1 MNLLI
6 RQKQRIQR
14 RTSQPKTPT
23 TTGTD
28 TRWATFTCTSP
39 QIRKITNL
47 FKHTNVKIA
56 FKRNNTI
63 SQLTKPANK
72 TPPTTPYDRSGIYS
86 LTCNTCKQLYVG
98 QTSSS
103 LRVRFQEHTQYIKY
117 NNPQSAYAQH
127 ILHNQH
133 NYGPKDKTMTLL
145 KPLNNTSLLTPYEQ
159 FFIHSLHKEAK
170 LISEQNLDELN
181 PILLL
186 AIDPSQP
193 PPLHMTKLV
202 KKQPLHSAR
211 DLPPGV
217 PRLQPAL

>member
-103 LRVRFQEHTQYIKY
+103 LRVRFQEHTRYIKY
-117 NNPQSAYAQH
+117 NNPQSAY
-127 ILHNQH
+127 
-133 NYGPKDKTMTLL
+133 
-145 KPLNNTSLLTPYEQ
+145 
-159 FFIHSLHKEAK
+159 
-170 LISEQNLDELN
+170 
-181 PILLL
+181 
-186 AIDPSQP
+186 PSQP
-193 PPLHMTKLV
+193 AQVWAQGQNNDPP
-202 KKQPLHSAR
+202 
-211 DLPPGV
+211 
-217 PRLQPAL
+217 